1 MDLIWL
7 AVAWV
12 SGMLLEAW
20 LSLPA
25 LGLVLLC
32 LPPLA
37 LILLW
42 RERLSW
48 RRLGVYGLVLVAGA
62 WRVLAMQPQIAA
74 HHVAFY
80 NDGPDVTLTGVIVA
94 DPDIRDRYTYLRVRA
109 ESLTTADGTR
119 PVQGDVW
126 VRAPRY
132 PYRAYGDRLEVSGR
146 LETPPEDADFS
157 YRQYLARQ
165 GIYSMMSRPR
175 LTLLAANEGS
185 WLLSLL
191 YGLRRRAQAT
201 LAAIFP
207 EPEASLLTGILLG
220 IESTL
225 PEEVVD
231 AFTRTG
237 TIHIIVISGFN
248 LTLVAGLFIRAGTQL
263 WARRPA
269 LLVACGS
276 IVLYTLFVGATPPVV
291 RAALMVAVSLLAY
304 GVGRPYAAGRALAAT
319 AIIMTALNPGLLWS
333 ASFQLSFA
341 ATVGLIVLA
350 PLLEGRFGD
359 RLIGWLPPE
368 AQASGSSLLRELLVA
383 SLAAQLTTLPIILYH
398 FRRLSLVAL
407 VANAL
412 ILPVQPYLMTLGG
425 VAAGLGLLWLPLG
438 RVVAWVPWLF
448 AAYTVRMVEWAAR
461 PAWAS
466 VTVPFP
472 GWLVVMY
479 YAALAAAV
487 WWWRYRAAPGS
498 RRRAAWEGAPRRGGA
513 VGLLAGAALLA
524 TLAWVAALSLPDGR
538 LHVSFLDV
546 GEGDAILIQTPH
558 GQQILVDGGPE
569 PSRLLSA
576 LGRCMP
582 FWDRTLD
589 LVVLT
594 HPDSD
599 HLAGLIPVLE
609 RYRVRAVL
617 CGEWPATSAAVAQW
631 QSLLADRG
639 IARLPAQPGTQ
650 ITWGETIHLQVL
662 YPPVGWLP
670 LTAADDNNRSL
681 VLRLTCGEVAFLLTG
696 DIEAA
701 AEAYLLANGELA
713 PAWVLKVSH
722 HGAAE
727 GTSAAFLRQVQPRL
741 AVISVGADNNHGHPA
756 AATLQRL
763 HVAGAQVLRTDQ
775 QGTIELITDGTVVEI
790 RTAR

>member
-1 MDLIWL
+1 MNLIWL

-12 SGMLLEAW
+12 SGMLLETW
-20 LSLPA
+20 LALPV
-25 LGLVLLC
+25 LGLALLC

-37 LILLW
+37 LVLLW
-42 RERLSW
+42 RDRLSW
-48 RRLGVYGLVLVAGA
+48 RRLGLYGLVFVAGA
-62 WRVLAMQPQIAA
+62 WRVLAMQPQIDA

-80 NDGPDVTLTGVIVA
+80 NDGPDVALTGVIVA
-94 DPDIRDRYTYLRVRA
+94 DPDIRDQYTYLRVRA
-109 ESLTTADGTR
+109 ESLTAADGTR
-119 PVQGDVW
+119 PVRGDVW
-126 VRAPRY
+126 VRTSRY
-132 PYRAYGDRLEVSGR
+132 PYRTYGDRLEIVGR

-175 LTLLAANEGS
+175 LTLLATDEGS
-185 WLLSLL
+185 RLLSLL

-201 LAAIFP
+201 LAAILP

-248 LTLVAGLFIRAGTQL
+248 LTLVAGLFIRAGVRF
-263 WARRPA
+263 WGRRPA
-269 LLVACGS
+269 LLAACGG

-291 RAALMVAVSLLAY
+291 RAALMVAVALLAH
-304 GVGRPYAAGRALAAT
+304 GVGRPYAAGRALAAA
-319 AIIMTALNPGLLWS
+319 AIVMTALNPGLLWS

-350 PLLEGRFGD
+350 PLLERKFGD
-359 RLIGWLPPE
+359 RLVGWLPPE
-368 AQASGSSLLRELLVA
+368 AQAGGNSLLRELLVA
-383 SLAAQLTTLPIILYH
+383 SLAAQLTTLPVILYH
-398 FRRLSLVAL
+398 FQRLSLVAL
-407 VANAL
+407 AANAL

-438 RVVAWVPWLF
+438 QAAASIPWLF
-448 AAYTVRMVEWAAR
+448 AAYTVRVVEWAAR

-466 VTVPFP
+466 VMVPFP
-472 GWLVVMY
+472 GWLVVVY
-479 YAALAAAV
+479 YAALATAV
-487 WWWRYRAAPGS
+487 WWWRHRAEPGP
-498 RRRAAWEGAPRRGGA
+498 RLRAAWQNARQRSSA
-513 VGLLAGAALLA
+513 VGLLAGVALVAALV
-524 TLAWVAALSLPDGR
+524 WVAVLSLPDGR

-546 GEGDAILIQTPH
+546 GQGDAILIQTPN

-576 LGRCMP
+576 LGRRMP

-609 RYRVRAVL
+609 RYQVAAVL

-631 QSLLADRG
+631 QALLSDKA
-639 IARLPAQPGTQ
+639 IARLPAETGTHVV
-650 ITWGETIHLQVL
+650 WGDPTRLQVL
-662 YPPVGWLP
+662 HPPADWP
-670 LTAADDNNRSL
+670 PATAADDNNRSL
-681 VLRLTCGEVAFLLTG
+681 VLRLTHDRVAFLLTG

-701 AEAYLLANGELA
+701 AEAHLVSGGQLA

-722 HGAAE
+722 HGAAA

-741 AVISVGADNNHGHPA
+741 AVISVGADNYHGHPA
-756 AATLQRL
+756 AETLQRL
-763 HVAGAQVLRTDQ
+763 HAAGAQVLRTDQ
-775 QGTIELITDGTVVEI
+775 QGTIELITDGVTLEI

>member
-20 LSLPA
+20 LPLPA
-25 LGLVLLC
+25 LGLALLF
-32 LPPLA
+32 LPALT
-37 LILLW
+37 LILFW
-42 RERLSW
+42 RDQPSW
-48 RRLGVYGLVLVAGA
+48 RRLGIYGVAFVAGA
-62 WRVLAMQPQIAA
+62 WRVLTMQPQIDA

-80 NDGPDVTLTGVIVA
+80 NDGPEVTLTGVVVA

-109 ESLTTADGTR
+109 ESLTTADATR
-119 PVQGDVW
+119 PVHGDVW
-126 VRAPRY
+126 VRTSRY
-132 PYRAYGDRLEVSGR
+132 PYRTYGDRLEIVGR
-146 LETPPEDADFS
+146 LETPPEEDFS

-175 LTLLAANEGS
+175 LTLLATDEGS
-185 WLLSLL
+185 RLLSLL

-201 LAAIFP
+201 LAAILP

-225 PEEVVD
+225 PDEVVD

-248 LTLVAGLFIRAGTQL
+248 LTLVAGLLIRAGAQL
-263 WARRPA
+263 WGRRPA
-269 LLVACGS
+269 LLSAFGG
-276 IVLYTLFVGATPPVV
+276 IALYTLFVGANPPVV

-304 GVGRPYAAGRALAAT
+304 GVGRPYAAGRALAAA
-319 AIIMTALNPGLLWS
+319 AIVMTALNPGLLWS

-350 PLLEGRFGD
+350 PLLEIKFSD
-359 RLIGWLPPE
+359 RLVGWLPPE
-368 AQASGSSLLRELLVA
+368 AQAGGNNLLRELLVA

-398 FRRLSLVAL
+398 FQRLSLVAL

-425 VAAGLGLLWLPLG
+425 MATALGLLWLPLG
-438 RVVAWVPWLF
+438 RVAAWIPWLL
-448 AAYTVRMVEWAAR
+448 AAYTVRVVEWTAR

-466 VTVPFP
+466 VTVSFP
-472 GWLVVMY
+472 GWLLVVY

-487 WWWRYRAAPGS
+487 WWWRHRAEPGP
-498 RRRAAWEGAPRRGGA
+498 RLRAAWQGAQQRGNA
-513 VGLLAGAALLA
+513 ICLIASAALVAMLV
-524 TLAWVAALSLPDGR
+524 WVAALSLPDGR
-538 LHVSFLDV
+538 LHVFFLDV
-546 GEGDAILIQTPH
+546 GQGDAILIQTPH

-569 PSRLLSA
+569 PSRLLAA
-576 LGRCMP
+576 LGQRMP
-582 FWDRTLD
+582 FWDRVLD

-609 RYRVRAVL
+609 RYQVEAVL
-617 CGEWPATSAAVAQW
+617 CGEWPATSALVAQW
-631 QSLLADRG
+631 HSLLASKE
-639 IARLPAQPGTQ
+639 IKRLPAQPGTQ
-650 ITWGETIHLQVL
+650 ITWDEATRLQVL
-662 YPPVGWLP
+662 YPPPVWLP
-670 LTAADDNNRSL
+670 PTAADDNNHSL
-681 VLRLTCGEVAFLLTG
+681 VLRLTHGEVAFLLTG

-701 AEAYLLANGELA
+701 AEAYLLSDGQLA
-713 PAWVLKVSH
+713 SAWVLKVSH

-727 GTSAAFLRQVQPRL
+727 STSAAFLRQVQPRL
-741 AVISVGADNNHGHPA
+741 AVISVGADNQHGHPA
-756 AATLQRL
+756 AETLQRL
-763 HVAGAQVLRTDQ
+763 HEAGAQVLRTDH
-775 QGTIELITDGTVVEI
+775 QGTIELITNGISLEI
-790 RTAR
+790 RTTR